1 MKLKNLH
8 RFAIIGSM
16 FCAPSAALAQADCE
30 PEFVQSS
37 QTVTLSGI
45 DVSAGSSASE
55 TFQIR
60 VRNDGAPGGKCPATL
75 RVAKLSTSPSPSTIT
90 YALQSGGQL
99 LQILSSENQPGT
111 AASDLT
117 IAQLSPGTNGLS
129 IPFRLTV
136 PSGWGLASGS
146 QVEDLIILLLDESGT
161 VVDTML
167 LSIALTVQPAVEVRV
182 VGVTGQN
189 PIARINLGILDPQA
203 VNISDPFGL
212 RIWSTSPYTVSF
224 RSENEGKLVHES
236 VNASIDYQLLMDQ
249 QRVNVSGAAAAFVPR
264 GTDSLGDLH
273 PMGVRV
279 EPFRARAGNYSDRV
293 EVTVT
298 AN

>member
-1 MKLKNLH
+1 MKTLY

-16 FCAPSAALAQADCE
+16 LAAPAAAQAEAGCE
-30 PEFVQSS
+30 PAFVQSS
-37 QTVTLSGI
+37 QTVTVSSI

-60 VRNDGAPGGKCPATL
+60 ARNDGSPGTKCPATL
-75 RVAKLSTSPSPSTIT
+75 RVAKLSTSPSPSTIS

-111 AASDLT
+111 SASDLR
-117 IAQLSPGTNGLS
+117 IAQLPAGTNGLS
-129 IPFRLTV
+129 LPFRLTI

-146 QVEDLIILLLDESGT
+146 QVEDLILLLVDETGT

-167 LSIALTVQPAVEVRV
+167 LSIALTIQPSVEVRV
-182 VGVTGQN
+182 VGVTGQDT
-189 PIARINLGILDPQA
+189 IARINLGILDPQA

-224 RSENEGKLVHES
+224 RSENEGQLVHDS
-236 VNASIDYQLLMDQ
+236 VKASIDYQLMMDQ
-249 QRVNVSGAAAAFVPR
+249 QRVNVRGATAAFVPR

>member
-1 MKLKNLH
+1 MKKLH
-8 RFAIIGSM
+8 MIAFIGSILLT
-16 FCAPSAALAQADCE
+16 PEAASAQAGCD

-45 DVSAGSSASE
+45 DVSAGASASE

-60 VRNDGAPGGKCPATL
+60 VRNEGTAGANCPATL
-75 RVAKLSTSPSPSTIT
+75 RFAKLRTSPLPGSVS
-90 YALQSGGQL
+90 YALQSGGQIL
-99 LQILSSENQPGT
+99 EILSSENQPGT
-111 AASDLT
+111 AASDFR
-117 IAQLSPGTNGLS
+117 IPQLPRGTNGLS

-136 PSGWGLASGS
+136 PSGWGIAAGS
-146 QVEDLIILLLDESGT
+146 QVEDLIVSLLDDTGA
-161 VVDTML
+161 VVDTLL
-167 LSIALTVQPAVEVRV
+167 LSIALTVEPAIEVRV

-189 PIARINLGILDPQA
+189 SIARINLGILDPQS
-203 VNISDPFGL
+203 VNTSDPFGL

-224 RSENEGKLVHES
+224 RSENEGKLVHQS
-236 VNASIDYQLLMDQ
+236 VSTATIDYQLLMNR
-249 QRVNVSGAAAAFVPR
+249 QRVGLLGSAAEFVPR